1 MSLPKRDGVQGRY
14 YLIQKPDT
22 NPEVLEHADQC
33 IQDVLNGTAKENHSG
48 YPMVV
53 RNQRGTP
60 FLPSQLL
67 ERYLSKLPL
76 KGFPYEESVVFCD
89 ALRRLVGWREIGHT
103 LGKYIKHQVQERF
116 FEIRENEDYFSP
128 FPLCTAWPELRP
140 EDVDEN
146 LLRFT
151 CYVAVCYTVY
161 GASDNTVITEH
172 YLDLVSQLRPD
183 MVKELKTNGSGKL
196 PKAIQRRKTEH
207 FTASANDAFAAI
219 RITARDSTEECYAE
233 ILDYLCAVLEQEEFP
248 RSYSVE
254 FRGKEKLYLP
264 IPGLPK
270 KGVNQLF
277 ACAV

>member
-33 IQDVLNGTAKENHSG
+33 IQDVLDGTAKENHSG
-48 YPMVV
+48 YPVVV
-53 RNQRGTP
+53 RNQSGTP

-67 ERYLSKLPL
+67 GRYLSKLPL
-76 KGFPYEESVVFCD
+76 KGFPYEEAVTFCD

-116 FEIRENEDYFSP
+116 FEIGENEDYFSP

-161 GASDNTVITEH
+161 GASDNTIITEH

-183 MVKELKTNGSGKL
+183 MEIHQRVALIAAAL
-196 PKAIQRRKTEH
+196 AKA
-207 FTASANDAFAAI
+207 
-219 RITARDSTEECYAE
+219 
-233 ILDYLCAVLEQEEFP
+233 LDRGPEM
-248 RSYSVE
+248 SVE
-254 FRGKEKLYLP
+254 STG
-264 IPGLPK
+264 PGCTDL
-270 KGVNQLF
+270 GVYVIRRPYDDSRVAHEIDDIARELE
-277 ACAV
+277 VLL